1 MGHMELDWIEDFLAL
16 ADIGVFSKAALRR
29 NVTQPAFTR
38 RIRKLEYAVG
48 AVLFDRSV
56 HPVVLTPAGED
67 FRPTALEIVRM
78 LASARS
84 RLRSQTAAG
93 EMVTIASLQALAI
106 SFLPPLISA
115 IYAARTPPAIKV
127 MADDMA
133 GCLEALLTGSADIL
147 LTYSHPDIITSQIVD
162 TFAALPVA
170 EDRMVAVSGAAADGN
185 PLYELDDPRIP
196 YLRYSDESFLGKL
209 TARILSDHE
218 DLARRLDPRYQ
229 NSMADGLKAAARA
242 GLGVAWLPLQMAG
255 DDLDQGRL
263 VRISTPDQEA
273 RIEIAM
279 FRDPGEKSRPVEK
292 LWSDIRRQTDGLR
305 SAPAAVAAG

>member
-1 MGHMELDWIEDFLAL
+1 MPMELDWIEDFLAL
-16 ADIGVFSKAALRR
+16 ADLGVFSKAAMRR

-67 FRPTALEIVRM
+67 FRPTALEMVRM
-78 LASARS
+78 IAATRS

-93 EMVTIASLQALAI
+93 EMVAIASLQALAI
-106 SFLPPLISA
+106 SFLPPLIGLV
-115 IYAARTPPAIKV
+115 YANRTPPAIKV

-147 LTYSHPDIITSQIVD
+147 LTYSHPDIITAQIVD
-162 TFAALPVA
+162 TFAALAVA
-170 EDRMVAVSGAAADGN
+170 EDRMVAVTAATGDGGA
-185 PLYELDDPRIP
+185 LYELDDPRIP

-218 DLARRLDPRYQ
+218 DLAARLDPRYQ

-242 GLGVAWLPLQMAG
+242 GLGVAWLPLQVAA
-255 DDLDQGRL
+255 DDLEQGRL
-263 VRISTPDQEA
+263 RRISSPEQEA
-273 RIEIAM
+273 RIEITM
-279 FRDPGEKSRPVEK
+279 FRDPAEKSRPVEK
-292 LWSDIRRQTDGLR
+292 LWTDIRRRIDGTK
-305 SAPAAVAAG
+305 APPGALAAG

>member
-1 MGHMELDWIEDFLAL
+1 MPMELDWIEDFLAL
-16 ADIGVFSKAALRR
+16 ADLGVFSKAAMRR

-67 FRPTALEIVRM
+67 FRPTALEMVRM
-78 LASARS
+78 LAAARS

-93 EMVTIASLQALAI
+93 EMVAIASLQALAI
-106 SFLPPLISA
+106 SFLPPLIGSL
-115 IYAARTPPAIKV
+115 YAARTPPAIKV

-147 LTYSHPDIITSQIVD
+147 LTYSHPDIITAEIG
-162 TFAALPVA
+162 TAFAALPVA
-170 EDRMVAVSGAAADGN
+170 EDLMVAVSAASADGA
-185 PLYELDDPRIP
+185 PLHELDDPRIP

-209 TARILSDHE
+209 TARILADHE
-218 DLARRLDPRYQ
+218 DLGARLDPKYQ

-242 GLGVAWLPLQMAG
+242 GLGVAWLPLQVAA
-255 DDLDQGRL
+255 DDLENGRL
-263 VRISTPDQEA
+263 VRISTPAQEA
-273 RIEIAM
+273 RIGITM
-279 FRDPGEKSRPVEK
+279 FRDPAEKSRPVEK
-292 LWSDIRRQTDGLR
+292 LWSDIRRRVEGRTVPPGAL
-305 SAPAAVAAG
+305 AAG

>member
-1 MGHMELDWIEDFLAL
+1 
-16 ADIGVFSKAALRR
+16 
-29 NVTQPAFTR
+29 
-38 RIRKLEYAVG
+38 
-48 AVLFDRSV
+48 
-56 HPVVLTPAGED
+56 
-67 FRPTALEIVRM
+67 
-78 LASARS
+78 
-84 RLRSQTAAG
+84 
-93 EMVTIASLQALAI
+93 
-106 SFLPPLISA
+106 
-115 IYAARTPPAIKV
+115 
-127 MADDMA
+127 
-133 GCLEALLTGSADIL
+133 
-147 LTYSHPDIITSQIVD
+147 
-162 TFAALPVA
+162 
-170 EDRMVAVSGAAADGN
+170 MVAVSGAAADGN